1 MQDEKLRTVLTFSLL
16 LSLGSLPTL
25 TAERQDGDAPQ
36 LKGKMAAH
44 MKALGNADG
53 EARHM
58 QGEMSLVKEGL
69 LGTVNVLREMDLKAW
84 TNRVT
89 VSSNVEGKNN
99 TTPDATIGGSS
110 GYFDPK
116 ADPSQPVVLTY
127 TLPCLRTVSSLAICY
142 RGDSEGPERLRLEG
156 STDAGQTWFPIFDI
170 RGKGLKCFKPVKVN
184 ALRLTQEGGSRRT
197 KEVAIYADPENSPPL
212 FGGKDSGAFSFH
224 RALWYAD
231 KLKVVWSPEN
241 KVWTTLDGG
250 KLGIN
255 RYPET
260 VLFGA
265 SLPNQHTGG
274 FGHAVTKGKRL
285 YVRFDL
291 DKACPMNFGA
301 IYMPA
306 GDNIDSSRSGI
317 GLHPAEFYT
326 ANGPLDPGALP
337 GSSIQDLTGHGW
349 ILQKAWDRDTSTRK
363 DFPFA
368 HPGQFNQ
375 MLVVWDAFTDYG
387 NDSWCHLQIFGSGI
401 PDGAAGSQPRSND
414 DVLEIRK

>member
-1 MQDEKLRTVLTFSLL
+1 MKTTVTLML
-16 LSLGSLPTL
+16 LSALAGVS
-25 TAERQDGDAPQ
+25 APAAGQ
-36 LKGKMAAH
+36 QAGEAAQVKGKMSAH
-44 MKALGNADG
+44 MRALGKEDG
-53 EARHM
+53 EALQM
-58 QGEMSLVKEGL
+58 QSQMSMVKEGL
-69 LGTVNVLREMDLKAW
+69 LGTVNVLRELDIKTW

-89 VSSNVEGKNN
+89 VTSNVEGKNN
-99 TTPDATIGGSS
+99 TTPDATMGGSS
-110 GYFDPK
+110 GYFDPNVDSSK
-116 ADPSQPVVLTY
+116 PVVLTY
-127 TLPCLRTVSSLAICY
+127 TLPGLRSVSSLAISY
-142 RGDSEGPERLRLEG
+142 RGDEEGPERLRLEG
-156 STDAGQTWFPIFDI
+156 SADAGKAWFPVFDI
-170 RGKGLKCFKPVKVN
+170 RSKGLKCFKPVKVN

-197 KEVAIYADPENSPPL
+197 KEVCVYADPETPLTL

-241 KVWTTLDGG
+241 TVWTTLDGG

-265 SLPNQHTGG
+265 NLPNQHTGG

-306 GDNIDSSRSGI
+306 GDNIDPSRSGI

-326 ANGPLDPGALP
+326 AKGPLDPGTLP
-337 GSSIQDLTGHGW
+337 GSTTKDLTGQGW
-349 ILQKAWDRDTSTRK
+349 ILQKTWDKDPGTRK
-363 DFPFA
+363 DFQFA
-368 HPGQFNQ
+368 HPGKFTQ

-387 NDSWCHLQIFGSGI
+387 NDSWCHLEIFGAESSG
-401 PDGAAGSQPRSND
+401 AGDTPKYPQ
-414 DVLEIRK
+414 K

>member
-1 MQDEKLRTVLTFSLL
+1 MKITMILA
-16 LSLGSLPTL
+16 LGFGLVSLPTL
-25 TAERQDGDAPQ
+25 AAEQPAGEAAQ
-36 LKGKMAAH
+36 VKGKMSGHLRSLA
-44 MKALGNADG
+44 MEDG
-53 EARHM
+53 EAVQMARQM
-58 QGEMSLVKEGL
+58 DMVKEGL
-69 LGTVNVLREMDLKAW
+69 LGTVNVLRELDTKTW

-89 VSSNVEGKNN
+89 VSSNVEGNN
-99 TTPDATIGGSS
+99 GTKADATIGGGS
-110 GYFDPK
+110 GFFDPK

-127 TLPCLRTVSSLAICY
+127 TLPGLRTVSSLAICY

-156 STDAGQTWFPIFDI
+156 SDNAGKTWFPIFEI
-170 RGKGLKCFKPVKVN
+170 RAKGLKCFHPIKVN
-184 ALRLTQEGGSRRT
+184 ALRLIQEGGSRRT
-197 KEVAIYADPENSPPL
+197 KEVCVYADPETPLPL
-212 FGGKDSGAFSFH
+212 FGGKDSRAFSFL
-224 RALWYAD
+224 RALWYAN
-231 KLKVVWSPEN
+231 KIQVLWSPEN
-241 KVWTTLDGG
+241 KVWTSLDGG

-285 YVRFDL
+285 YVKFDL

-306 GDNIDSSRSGI
+306 GDNIDPSRNGI

-326 ANGPLDPGALP
+326 ANGPLDPGTLP
-337 GSSIQDLTGHGW
+337 GSSIQDITGEGW
-349 ILQKAWDRDTSTRK
+349 IMQKTWDKDPGTRK
-363 DFPFA
+363 EFQFA

-387 NDSWCHLQIFGSGI
+387 NDSWCHLEIFGSGNE
-401 PDGAAGSQPRSND
+401 DAGDAPKNPQ
-414 DVLEIRK
+414 K

>member
-1 MQDEKLRTVLTFSLL
+1 MKTKMKLML
-16 LSLGSLPTL
+16 LSALVGLPTL
-25 TAERQDGDAPQ
+25 AAERQDGDAAQ
-36 LKGKMAAH
+36 VKGKMSAH
-44 MKALGNADG
+44 MRALGKEDG
-53 EARHM
+53 EALHM

-69 LGTVNVLREMDLKAW
+69 LGTVNVLREFDLKTW
-84 TNRVT
+84 TNLVT
-89 VSSNVEGKNN
+89 VASNVEGKNN
-99 TTPDATIGGSS
+99 TKPDATMGGSS

-116 ADPSQPVVLTY
+116 VDPSMPVVLTY
-127 TLPCLRTVSSLAICY
+127 TLPGLRTVSSLAICY
-142 RGDSEGPERLRLEG
+142 RGDSEGPARLRLEG
-156 STDAGQTWFPIFDI
+156 STDAGQTWFPIFEI
-170 RGKGLKCFKPVKVN
+170 RAKGLKCFKPVKVN

-224 RALWYAD
+224 RAFWYAD
-231 KLKVVWSPEN
+231 KFKVIWSPEN
-241 KVWTTLDGG
+241 KIWTTLDGG

-291 DKACPMNFGA
+291 DKARPMNFGA

-306 GDNIDSSRSGI
+306 GDNIDPSRSGI

-349 ILQKAWDRDTSTRK
+349 ILQKAWDKDSSVRK
-363 DFPFA
+363 DFQFA
-368 HPGQFNQ
+368 HPGQFSQ

-387 NDSWCHLQIFGSGI
+387 NDAWCHLEIFGSGI
-401 PDGAAGSQPRSND
+401 PDGAVDLRPRRNSD
-414 DVLEIRK
+414 ALEIRK

>member
-1 MQDEKLRTVLTFSLL
+1 MKTMLTWILFLA
-16 LSLGSLPTL
+16 LGCLPAL
-25 TAERQDGDAPQ
+25 TAEPQDAEAAQ
-36 LKGKMAAH
+36 MKGKMSAH
-44 MKALGNADG
+44 MRALGNADG
-53 EARHM
+53 EALHM
-58 QGEMSLVKEGL
+58 QGEMSMVKEGL
-69 LGTVNVLREMDLKAW
+69 LGTVNVLRELDVKIW

-89 VSSNVEGKNN
+89 VTCNVEGKNN
-99 TTPDATIGGSS
+99 TKPDATIGGGS
-110 GYFDPK
+110 GFFDPK
-116 ADPSQPVVLTY
+116 VDPSQPVVLTY
-127 TLPCLRTVSSLAICY
+127 TLPGLRTVSSLAICY
-142 RGDSEGPERLRLEG
+142 RGDSEGPERLKLEG
-156 STDAGQTWFPIFDI
+156 SADAGGTWFPIFEI
-170 RGKGLKCFKPVKVN
+170 RAKGLKCFKPVKVN

-197 KEVAIYADPENSPPL
+197 KEVAVYADPETPLPL

-241 KVWTTLDGG
+241 KVWTTLDSP

-255 RYPET
+255 RLPET

-265 SLPNQHTGG
+265 NLPNQHTGG

-306 GDNIDSSRSGI
+306 GDNIDPKRGGI

-326 ANGPLDPGALP
+326 ANGPLDPGTLP
-337 GSSIQDLTGHGW
+337 GSSIQDITDQGW
-349 ILQKAWDRDTSTRK
+349 ILQKAWDKDSSTRK
-363 DFPFA
+363 DFQFA
-368 HPGQFNQ
+368 HPGPFNQ

-387 NDSWCHLQIFGSGI
+387 NDAWCHLEIFGSRN
-401 PDGAAGSQPRSND
+401 PDAGDAPKSPQ
-414 DVLEIRK
+414 K